1 MRPLPLALLPLL
13 VALGCHGDGPDSDLP
28 LHLQECTGTLD
39 ARVGV
44 VTSLTFARVEDGVS
58 EGFDLDN
65 HVSEAGDDEGC
76 GIPDLVGPNG
86 EPGVDNAFARLLPA
100 LESTEAAAVEPLIQ
114 QSIRD
119 GVLLLLIELEDYDDP
134 LDDVCVDFTV
144 LQGLGEP
151 FVSAAGEI
159 VSGQTFDRDPN
170 ANPST
175 VEAVSLNNGALQ
187 AGPLT
192 LVLPF
197 TIFDVSLEIQV
208 SGAIFGLTLSPDG
221 HFEGLFGGG
230 LDVDYL
236 LRIAQEEN
244 VDPDLYGTLEPLLR
258 AASDLDLDGD
268 GECSQ
273 ISITFQV
280 SGELAFLFPE

>member
-1 MRPLPLALLPLL
+1 MSRLPLAALSLLAACAGGEPESSLPPHLL
-13 VALGCHGDGPDSDLP
+13 
-28 LHLQECTGTLD
+28 ECTGTLD
-39 ARVGV
+39 TRVGV
-44 VTSLTFARVEDGVS
+44 VTSLSFARVEDGVS
-58 EGFDLDN
+58 AGFDLDG
-65 HVSEAGDDEGC
+65 HTSEAGDDEGC
-76 GIPDLVGPNG
+76 GIPDLVGPKG
-86 EPGVDNAFARLLPA
+86 EPGIDNAFARLLPA

-175 VEAVSLNNGALQ
+175 VEAVSLQDGALQ

-197 TIFDVSLEIQV
+197 TVFDVALEIQV

-244 VDPDLYGTLEPLLR
+244 VDPDLYDTLEPLLR

-268 GECSQ
+268 GDCSQ
-273 ISITFQV
+273 ISITFNV
-280 SGELAFLFPE
+280 EGELAFLFPE